1 MASLTGNKIKDTY
14 TSLLKVGD
22 NGAIDGS
29 AQALTDGA
37 GNALG
42 LTLTNTGIIVST
54 NKGTLIGTSSTGE
67 VSSTMIADNAV
78 TATQLNISGNGTSG
92 QLIQSDGDGS
102 FSYAAAS
109 SGDITGVTAGDGISG
124 GGTSGTVTITLAT
137 TAAGDGLSYS
147 SGVLAVGVDDSTIEL
162 NSDAVRVK
170 DLGITSAK
178 IAADAVDSDKIADGA
193 VDTVHIAD
201 SNITTAKI
209 AADAVTYAKLGAE
222 FTEAAA
228 LSGTSVD
235 WATATTFTKTLGS
248 NTTLTF
254 ANVSTGM
261 QINLVIS
268 GNYTLTLPASVKEL
282 TNASTYDGSGENLI
296 SIVSTNGNTE
306 QFATINKVA

>member
-22 NGAIDGS
+22 NGAIDSS

-42 LTLTNTGIIVST
+42 LTLTNTGVIVST
-54 NKGTLIGTSSTGE
+54 AKGTMIGTSSTGE
-67 VSSTMIADNAV
+67 VASAMIADNAV
-78 TATQLNISGNGTSG
+78 DAQRLNVSGNGTSG
-92 QLIQSDGDGS
+92 QYLVSDGDGS
-102 FSYAAAS
+102 FSWQTLSA
-109 SGDITGVTAGDGISG
+109 GDITSVVAGDGLTG
-124 GGTSGTVTITLAT
+124 GGTSGDVTLTVN
-137 TAAGDGLSYS
+137 
-147 SGVLAVGVDDSTIEL
+147 VDDSTIET
-162 NSDAVRVK
+162 NADAIRIK
-170 DLGITSAK
+170 DLG
-178 IAADAVDSDKIADGA
+178 V
-193 VDTVHIAD
+193 
-201 SNITTAKI
+201 TTAKI
-209 AADAVTYAKLGAE
+209 AADAVSYAKLGAE
-222 FTEAAA
+222 FTTAAA

-235 WATATTFTKTLGS
+235 WATATTFTKTLGAD
-248 NTTLTF
+248 TTLTF

-268 GNYTLTLPASVKEL
+268 GNYTLTLPSSVKEL